1 MSFVVFQHDDL
12 GDNNVLLELD
22 ASWCSIRLSGARAMA
37 KAIGDNNKLIGL
49 NLANNSF
56 ANDTLPILIESLK
69 RNVILTELNLEGNQ
83 IFSRYDSRIR
93 EKPTILING
102 EESLL
107 FKFLV
112 AAGTNQSLKRFH
124 VTNDRRL
131 VFSIASRRSSWERTI
146 WTNDA

>member
-1 MSFVVFQHDDL
+1 MSFRVFQHNDL

-49 NLANNSF
+49 NLSNNSF
-56 ANDTLPILIESLK
+56 ANDTLPILNESLK
-69 RNVILTELNLEGNQ
+69 RNLVLIELNFEGNH
-83 IFSRYDSRIR
+83 FVSRYDSKIR

-112 AAGTNQSLKRFH
+112 SAGTNQSLKRFR
-124 VTNDRRL
+124 VNEKR
-131 VFSIASRRSSWERTI
+131 FEK
-146 WTNDA
+146 